1 MKEDLLLVQATYM
14 PICMKPP
21 PIGYYAV
28 WDFKFP
34 LEFRNP
40 SGARRHLEILPIL

>member
-1 MKEDLLLVQATYM
+1 MKEDLLLVQATYR
-14 PICMKPP
+14 PICMKP

-40 SGARRHLEILPIL
+40 SGAR